1 MSANPLAHEDAYC
14 PNCYR
19 LVLNADVFCQYC
31 GQFIHQN
38 APADSRRWDSRPPQV
53 PAVAP
58 LAEPETPNIDLP
70 EDALPYGAAGGVA
83 TEARRGGGAIRNAE
97 RRVPTIRPPIAARY
111 SSTSGNSGTGD
122 SLPPGVWGC
131 PASGTPPPLP
141 GRGEQRCR
149 IARSNAFSPGSP

>member
-38 APADSRRWDSRPPQV
+38 APADSRPWDSRPPQV

-70 EDALPYGAAGGVA
+70 EDALPYGAAGGAVGDEA
-83 TEARRGGGAIRNAE
+83 PGETADPRLPMSSDVTPEETDTET
-97 RRVPTIRPPIAARY
+97 V
-111 SSTSGNSGTGD
+111 
-122 SLPPGVWGC
+122 
-131 PASGTPPPLP
+131 
-141 GRGEQRCR
+141 
-149 IARSNAFSPGSP
+149 